1 MDGLNYGTYYFFRSL
16 AKENPELH
24 GFLQGLTRGIDWL
37 GSVGVLAAI
46 GLLLVALLVW
56 RGRTRAAAIVL
67 VSAIVGL
74 VAIELLNR
82 AVGIDRPEDRDEA
95 YAGVDLGPAFAS
107 RATFLSSLVYG
118 LVPLVAAGFLP
129 RSWQRMALF
138 VLCLFLILA
147 IGFSQLYL
155 RVEYLT
161 GVLAGWALGAF
172 FVLLSWQVGHIG
184 IGNSELGVRN

>member
-24 GFLQGLTRGIDWL
+24 RVLQGLMRGVDWL
-37 GSVGVLAAI
+37 GSVGVLAAV
-46 GLLLVALLVW
+46 GLLVIA
-56 RGRTRAAAIVL
+56 
-67 VSAIVGL
+67 
-74 VAIELLNR
+74 LLNR
-82 AVGIDRPEDRDEA
+82 AIGTDRPGEMDEA

-118 LVPLVAAGFLP
+118 LVPLVAARFLP
-129 RSWQRMALF
+129 KRWQRAAI
-138 VLCLFLILA
+138 VALCLLVVLA

-172 FVLLSWQVGHIG
+172 FVLLSWHVGHI
-184 IGNSELGVRN
+184 SRAPA